1 MYFIDPPLYRNDHTT
16 MTAPL
21 LVCPEK
27 LNIAGPGLYYGGRRS
42 FFLFAT
48 IGNLSYYYIML
59 STTVPLCIAYR
70 PGWRSLLT
78 QYLDVV
84 FFESPDGVG
93 GPYCTFVLVLV
104 LCFGNGTTE
113 TPAEFPMDAE
123 IAAEGVV
130 PADLDLLAIGLPGIG
145 VLVFGCASKLEFRYG
160 CWILSR
166 LSYLR
171 KLLTSVT
178 ESLADGLRRR
188 EDNPNN
194 RLRCSRQ
201 GSSL

>member
-1 MYFIDPPLYRNDHTT
+1 
-16 MTAPL
+16 
-21 LVCPEK
+21 
-27 LNIAGPGLYYGGRRS
+27 
-42 FFLFAT
+42 
-48 IGNLSYYYIML
+48 
-59 STTVPLCIAYR
+59 
-70 PGWRSLLT
+70 
-78 QYLDVV
+78 
-84 FFESPDGVG
+84 
-93 GPYCTFVLVLV
+93 
-104 LCFGNGTTE
+104 
-113 TPAEFPMDAE
+113 MDAE